1 MLDAFYTVI
10 ITVIRVHDDSVVRLL
25 CRRNDSAVKGVA
37 CLVNML
43 KVGPFLSSCSESSSP
58 ASNRLNFAI
67 SSTISY

>member
-1 MLDAFYTVI
+1 MSGLCVLDTFYTVI

-43 KVGPFLSSCSESSSP
+43 KTCSS
-58 ASNRLNFAI
+58 ASDRLNCAAI
-67 SSTISY
+67 SSTISHLCA